1 MAATVSL
8 KISAA
13 AAGLLQPNAER
24 LVKLRAARGD
34 IPLSPADQATVLLYL
49 CHDRDG
55 ELQRTALRTLAALTA
70 GQLASMLAEEE
81 LHPRVLDLLAR
92 RCELT
97 EDLVTLLLQ
106 HPRLDPATGDFLG
119 ERYPAFWRID
129 EDLLA
134 GVPDGTSAGGES
146 EDLDAEEPVEE
157 DEEYLSKYQLAQ
169 TMGTGEKIK
178 MALTGDKEWRSIFL
192 KDANKL
198 VSSAVIKNPR
208 MTDSEVLTVCKST
221 VQNDEII
228 RLICANK
235 EWVKNYQIR
244 KALVENHKTPLP
256 AALRFLSTLGEKDL
270 AFLAKSKNISS
281 VIATQARRLLLN
293 KKR

>member
-1 MAATVSL
+1 MTVTVSL

-13 AAGLLQPNAER
+13 AAGLLHPTADRQE
-24 LVKLRAARGD
+24 KLRAARGE
-34 IPLSPADQATVLLYL
+34 IPLTPADQATVLLYL

-55 ELQRTALRTLAALTA
+55 DLQRTALQTVAALTPE
-70 GQLASMLAEEE
+70 QLATMLAEED
-81 LHPRVLDLLAR
+81 LHPRVVDLLAR
-92 RCELT
+92 RCGLT

-106 HPRLDPATGDFLG
+106 HPRLAPATGDFLR
-119 ERYPAFWRID
+119 ERYPAWSMA
-129 EDLLA
+129 EDSLA
-134 GVPDGTSAGGES
+134 GVPDGES
-146 EDLDAEEPVEE
+146 EESEEEPVEE
-157 DEEYLSKYQLAQ
+157 DEEYQSKYQLAQ
-169 TMGTGEKIK
+169 AMGTGEKIK

-208 MTDSEVLTVCKST
+208 MTDAEVLTVCKST

-256 AALRFLSTLGEKDL
+256 AALRFLSTLGEKDV

-281 VIATQARRLLLN
+281 VIATQARRMLLN
-293 KKR
+293 KKT

>member
-1 MAATVSL
+1 MADTVSL

-13 AAGLLQPNAER
+13 AVGLLQPTADR
-24 LVKLRAARGD
+24 QDKLRAARGEF
-34 IPLSPADQATVLLYL
+34 PLTPADQATVLLYL
-49 CHDRDG
+49 CHDRDSD
-55 ELQRTALRTLAALTA
+55 LQRTALQTVAALTPE
-70 GQLASMLAEEE
+70 QLAIMFAEED
-81 LHPRVLDLLAR
+81 LHPRVVDLLAR
-92 RCELT
+92 RCGLT
-97 EDLVTLLLQ
+97 EDLVALLLN
-106 HPRLDPATGDFLG
+106 HPRLAPATGEFLG
-119 ERYPAFWRID
+119 ERYPAWTVA
-129 EDLLA
+129 EDSLPEVA
-134 GVPDGTSAGGES
+134 NGEGTGDASEESA
-146 EDLDAEEPVEE
+146 AEEPVEE
-157 DEEYLSKYQLAQ
+157 DEEYQSKYQQAQ
-169 TMGTGEKIK
+169 AMGTGDKIK

-208 MTDSEVLTVCKST
+208 MTDAEVLTVCKST

-281 VIATQARRLLLN
+281 VIATQARRMLLN
-293 KKR
+293 KKT

>member
-1 MAATVSL
+1 
-8 KISAA
+8 
-13 AAGLLQPNAER
+13 
-24 LVKLRAARGD
+24 
-34 IPLSPADQATVLLYL
+34 
-49 CHDRDG
+49 
-55 ELQRTALRTLAALTA
+55 
-70 GQLASMLAEEE
+70 
-81 LHPRVLDLLAR
+81 
-92 RCELT
+92 
-97 EDLVTLLLQ
+97 LLLH
-106 HPRLDPATGDFLG
+106 HPRLAPATGDFLR
-119 ERYPAFWRID
+119 ERYSAWSMA
-129 EDLLA
+129 EDSLA
-134 GVPDGTSAGGES
+134 GVPDGAGTGDES
-146 EDLDAEEPVEE
+146 EESEEEPVEE
-157 DEEYLSKYQLAQ
+157 DEEYQSKYQLAQ

-208 MTDSEVLTVCKST
+208 MTDAEVLTVCKST

-281 VIATQARRLLLN
+281 VIATQARRMLLN
-293 KKR
+293 KKT

>member
-1 MAATVSL
+1 MTVTVSL

-13 AAGLLQPNAER
+13 AAGLLQPTADRQE
-24 LVKLRAARGD
+24 KLRAARGE
-34 IPLSPADQATVLLYL
+34 IPLTPADQATVLLYL

-55 ELQRTALRTLAALTA
+55 DLQRTALQTVSALTPE
-70 GQLASMLAEEE
+70 QLATMLAEED
-81 LHPRVLDLLAR
+81 LHPRVVDLLAR
-92 RCELT
+92 RCGLT
-97 EDLVTLLLQ
+97 EDLVTLLLH
-106 HPRLDPATGDFLG
+106 HPRLAPATGDFLS
-119 ERYPAFWRID
+119 ERYPAWSMA
-129 EDLLA
+129 EDPLA
-134 GVPDGTSAGGES
+134 GVPDGEGSGDES
-146 EDLDAEEPVEE
+146 EEGEEEPVEE
-157 DEEYLSKYQLAQ
+157 DEEYQSKYQLAQ

-178 MALTGDKEWRSIFL
+178 LALTGDKEWRSIFL

-198 VSSAVIKNPR
+198 VSSAVVKNPR
-208 MTDSEVLTVCKST
+208 MTDAEVLTVCKST

-256 AALRFLSTLGEKDL
+256 AALRFLSTLGEKDV

-281 VIATQARRLLLN
+281 VIATQARRMLLN
-293 KKR
+293 KKT

>member
-1 MAATVSL
+1 VTVTVSL
-8 KISAA
+8 KVSAA
-13 AAGLLQPNAER
+13 AAALLAPTADRQE
-24 LVKLRAARGD
+24 KLGAARGEASL
-34 IPLSPADQATVLLYL
+34 PPGDQATVLLYL

-55 ELQRTALRTLAALTA
+55 EIQRTALQTVALLTDD
-70 GQLASMLAEEE
+70 QLAVMLAEEQ
-81 LHPRVLDLLAR
+81 LHPRVLDLFAR
-92 RCELT
+92 RGSFS
-97 EDLVTLLLQ
+97 DYTLFMALRHPQLL
-106 HPRLDPATGDFLG
+106 PETAAFLR
-119 ERYPAFWRID
+119 ERYPEAAPAEEFDLKGAPEGDGAEPDTGD
-129 EDLLA
+129 ED
-134 GVPDGTSAGGES
+134 VEV
-146 EDLDAEEPVEE
+146 PVEE
-157 DEEYLSKYQLAQ
+157 DEEYLSKYQMAQ

-208 MTDSEVLTVCKST
+208 ITDAEVLAVCKST

-256 AALRFLSTLGEKDL
+256 AALRFLPTLGEKDV
-270 AFLAKSKNISS
+270 ATLAKSKNISS
-281 VIATQARRLLLN
+281 VISTQARRMLMN
-293 KKR
+293 KKK

>member
-1 MAATVSL
+1 MTVTVSL
-8 KISAA
+8 KVSAA
-13 AAGLLQPNAER
+13 AAALLQPTADRQE
-24 LVKLRAARGD
+24 KLGAARGEAS
-34 IPLSPADQATVLLYL
+34 LAPADQATVLLYL

-55 ELQRTALRTLAALTA
+55 EVQRTALLTVA
-70 GQLASMLAEEE
+70 RLTEDQLAVMLDEEQ

-92 RCELT
+92 RASLT
-97 EDLVTLLLQ
+97 ATTLAMLLR
-106 HPRLDPATGDFLG
+106 HPHLPPETATMLRD
-119 ERYPAFWRID
+119 RYPASAG
-129 EDLLA
+129 LLDMD
-134 GVPDGTSAGGES
+134 GVPEGEG
-146 EDLDAEEPVEE
+146 EETDSVDEEEFPVEE
-157 DEEYLSKYQLAQ
+157 DEEYQSKYQLAQ

-208 MTDSEVLTVCKST
+208 ITDAEVLGVCKST

-256 AALRFLSTLGEKDL
+256 AALRFLATLGEKDV
-270 AFLAKSKNISS
+270 ATLAKSKNISS
-281 VIATQARRLLLN
+281 VIATQARRQLLS